1 MQASDGT
8 LYYFKL
14 VDKEMGH
21 RKVSQRENKANS
33 AVVVEAVGEAA
44 SGPSHYP
51 GIGSAAYTGNE
62 VDRGSP

>member
-21 RKVSQRENKANS
+21 TKASQREHKANS
-33 AVVVEAVGEAA
+33 AVVVEAVVEAL
-44 SGPSHYP
+44 SGPSHHP
-51 GIGSAAYTGNE
+51 GFGSAAYTGNE